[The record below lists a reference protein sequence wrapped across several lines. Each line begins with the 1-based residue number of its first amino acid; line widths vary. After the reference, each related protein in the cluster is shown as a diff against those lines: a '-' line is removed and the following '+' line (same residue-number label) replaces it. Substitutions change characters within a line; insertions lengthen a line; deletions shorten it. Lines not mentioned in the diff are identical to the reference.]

1 MRKTKALSAL
11 LAAVMCLSGCGA
23 KTETTT
29 AKPETLQ
36 TEAAVTTEKAEN
48 GAEAGTTEATTEAT
62 TTPVSETTTEGA
74 ASIASLDSYDFNLDE
89 AFDTTMENNMSDKI
103 KFSIKITA
111 LKDATLETAQDAYAN
126 GFNENNSNT
135 ITIPFEGYMTY
146 GDLCGIKGLEL
157 EPWNRCQG
165 FNDDGTPKYQ
175 FKENL
180 VIYHPV
186 VDKEQDIYTEN
197 GLEQGVRKFEFSG
210 IYHDSITEKVIENDN
225 KIIAQGSSS
234 TMIECVSGGEV
245 ITDNNATIPEDAIIK
260 GISCGSSLYSQI
272 TFYMT
277 LENGET
283 IELAGEKIC
292 DHSNAKKYFREI
304 GLITTNEDDEI
315 YRYEMRENDNAR
327 LLVFKN
333 NDVVMVIE
341 FTWNGG
347 YFKNIFLIKR

>member
-11 LAAVMCLSGCGA
+11 LAAVMCLSGCGT

-29 AKPETLQ
+29 AKPEAQQ
-36 TEAAVTTEKAEN
+36 TETEITTEKTEN
-48 GAEAGTTEATTEAT
+48 TTEEGATET
-62 TTPVSETTTEGA
+62 TAKEDTPVSEETTLAA
-74 ASIASLDSYDFNLDE
+74 ASISSIDSYDFNLDE
-89 AFDTTMENNMSDKI
+89 AFDTTMDNNISDNI
-103 KFSIKITA
+103 KFSVKITA
-111 LKDATLETAQDAYAN
+111 LKDTALETAQDAYEN

-146 GDLCGIKGLEL
+146 GDLCGMKGLEL
-157 EPWNRCQG
+157 EPANYCQG
-165 FNDDGTPKYQ
+165 FNEDGTPNYQ

-197 GLEQGVRKFEFSG
+197 GKELGVRKFEFSG
-210 IYHDSITEKVIENDN
+210 IEHNSATQKIIENEN
-225 KIIAQGSSS
+225 QITSQWNNA
-234 TMIECVSGGEV
+234 TYLECVSNGEV
-245 ITDNNATIPEDAIIK
+245 ITDKNAIIPDDAIIK
-260 GISCGSSLYSQI
+260 GISCGSNPYCEI

-333 NDVVMVIE
+333 NNAVMVIE